1 LGKRIDK
8 FGVLVFKDSITSKV
22 VGWQYIHTKTI
33 QDYLVLKQQIE
44 SQGFCIKGV
53 VLDDR
58 RGLIQAF
65 DGIPV
70 QLCLFH
76 I

>member
-1 LGKRIDK
+1 M
-8 FGVLVFKDSITSKV
+8 
-22 VGWQYIHTKTI
+22 GWQYIHTKTI